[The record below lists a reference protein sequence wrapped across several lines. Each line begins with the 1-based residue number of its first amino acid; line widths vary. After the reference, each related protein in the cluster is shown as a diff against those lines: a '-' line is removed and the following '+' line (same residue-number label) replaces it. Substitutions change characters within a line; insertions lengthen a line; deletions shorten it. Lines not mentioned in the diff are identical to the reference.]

1 MADPDADVQNCF
13 DDLPYKVKRQ
23 LAAAIKEQAD
33 GLAEAI
39 KAAAPVRS
47 GRLGNSRPRSA
58 GKRTISISRLL
69 PAAMTPPRRWGTVR
83 ASITITRSRLST
95 APPKGMP
102 KLFFYPT
109 FHAREDDIRQVIED
123 AANDVVAK
131 V

>member
-47 GRLGNSRPRSA
+47 GRLRDLVKVRRKKNDLDLEVTA
-58 GKRTISISRLL
+58 GGDDTSKALGHGSGLDYDYALATEY
-69 PAAMTPPRRWGTVR
+69 GT
-83 ASITITRSRLST
+83 T
-95 APPKGMP
+95 KGDAEP
-102 KLFFYPT
+102 FFYPT
-109 FHAREDDIRQVIED
+109 FHAREDDIRQAIED